1 MIITNYWGV
10 FFSFVVPIILMIY
23 GAYITGLE
31 EGRKQYA
38 RINRV
43 QYKRGN
49 SRKAYEREYKEV
61 NV

>member
-1 MIITNYWGV
+1 MYIVNIWGIAFCFYVPMIIVT
-10 FFSFVVPIILMIY
+10 LL
-23 GAYITGLE
+23 AYYEGRE
-31 EGRKQYA
+31 EGKRYT

-43 QYKRGN
+43 QYKRCN